1 MGVITMPDINKD
13 LLLSRIRHS
22 GDFTALEKRLLMAL
36 VELATEPYCAQK
48 REFTCEEEKK
58 LLDDLKHA
66 PIILNANQTVYPPL
80 QVQNFGG
87 DCNE

>member
-1 MGVITMPDINKD
+1 MPDINKD
-13 LLLSRIRHS
+13 LLLSRILHS
-22 GDFTALEKRLLMAL
+22 GDFTALEKRFLTAL
-36 VELATEPYCAQK
+36 VELATEPCCVQK
-48 REFTCEEEKK
+48 QEFSREDEQK
-58 LLDDLKHA
+58 LLDELKHA

>member
-1 MGVITMPDINKD
+1 MPDINKD
-13 LLLSRIRHS
+13 LLLTRILHS
-22 GDFTALEKRLLMAL
+22 GDFTALEKRFLMAL
-36 VELATEPYCAQK
+36 VELATEPYCVQK

-66 PIILNANQTVYPPL
+66 PIMLIANQTVYPPG
-80 QVQNFGG
+80 QVLSVGG

>member
-1 MGVITMPDINKD
+1 MPDIDKD
-13 LLLSRIRHS
+13 LILNRILHS
-22 GDFTALEKRLLMAL
+22 GDFTALEKRFLMAL
-36 VELATEPYCAQK
+36 VELATEPYCVQK
-48 REFTCEEEKK
+48 RELTCEEEKK

-66 PIILNANQTVYPPL
+66 PIILNANQTVYPPG